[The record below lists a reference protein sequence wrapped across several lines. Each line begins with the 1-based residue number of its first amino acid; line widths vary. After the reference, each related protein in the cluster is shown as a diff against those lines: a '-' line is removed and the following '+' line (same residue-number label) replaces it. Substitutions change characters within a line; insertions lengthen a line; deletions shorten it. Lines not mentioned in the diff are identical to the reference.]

1 MAEVVRMIFATP
13 FLTEMAGSR
22 HPMKCGAEQGEA
34 SPPVFSR
41 QETGKVTGK
50 VIRCG
55 NGVFF

>member
-1 MAEVVRMIFATP
+1 MIFATP